1 MFLNMFSKL
10 VALSLFVLF
19 TNASDSFDQKYT
31 NIENKESE
39 TELTDLHQSSDT
51 LFHCETG
58 SVVTPDQIEDWL
70 NYIKLN
76 QFRSNYIKSNE
87 LQTDYKNEEIIF
99 EDAEVGEND
108 CNIGKQFF

>member
-70 NYIKLN
+70 NYIKLK

-87 LQTDYKNEEIIF
+87 VNVDNKNEEIIF
-99 EDAEVGEND
+99 L
-108 CNIGKQFF
+108 

>member
-1 MFLNMFSKL
+1 MFPKMFSKL
-10 VALSLFVLF
+10 VAISFLVLF

-31 NIENKESE
+31 NKENKESE
-39 TELTDLHQSSDT
+39 TELTDLH
-51 LFHCETG
+51 HCETG

-108 CNIGKQFF
+108 CNIGKQVF

>member
-1 MFLNMFSKL
+1 MFSKL

-70 NYIKLN
+70 NYIKLK

-87 LQTDYKNEEIIF
+87 VNVENKNEEIIF
-99 EDAEVGEND
+99 EDTEVEQNG
-108 CNIGKQFF
+108 CNIGNNVFKCV